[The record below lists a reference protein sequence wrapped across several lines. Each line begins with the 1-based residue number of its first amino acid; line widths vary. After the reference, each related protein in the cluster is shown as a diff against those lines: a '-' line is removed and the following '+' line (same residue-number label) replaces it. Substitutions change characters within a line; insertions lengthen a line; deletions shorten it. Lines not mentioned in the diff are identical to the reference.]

1 MGPDFRGVSIMVFD
15 RSMARSFVL
24 GAIALLLVT
33 SSASAQ
39 RGRGF
44 RWLFGTSKVEIA
56 TLAEVQGDL
65 KLSDEQKTRIT
76 EIYDQLR
83 DDRRAMFGT
92 GFGKA
97 SEIFQRSEALNAEA
111 ATKVEALLDDAQR
124 KRLQEIAI
132 QQNGP
137 RSLHDPAVVE
147 LLELSDE
154 QKAKLSG
161 VRDENRTEFESAFAQ
176 HGREWRRQAGDLVE
190 KFDERL
196 LAVLTPEQRERFDQ
210 LAGERLE
217 IDYSQLRGR
226 R

>member
-1 MGPDFRGVSIMVFD
+1 MDQFDARRFSI
-15 RSMARSFVL
+15 
-24 GAIALLLVT
+24 AILTCIAVLLVAE
-33 SSASAQ
+33 SAQAQ

-56 TLAEVQGDL
+56 TLAEVQSDL

-111 ATKVEALLDDAQR
+111 AAKVESLLDDSQR

-137 RSLHDPAVVE
+137 RSLHDPAVVAS
-147 LLELSDE
+147 LGLSDE

-161 VRDENRTEFESAFAQ
+161 VRDENRTEFENAFRQ
-176 HGREWRRQAGDLVE
+176 YGREWRRQAGDLVE

-210 LAGERLE
+210 LAGEPLD